1 MEFPGVFDQLS
12 RGIVQ
17 GVLRAGS
24 VRGKGRTGRRIL
36 VVAPQPFYEDRGTPI
51 AVLQVVT
58 ALSELGHQVD
68 VLTYPVGTPVQVP
81 AVEVYRCRNPL
92 RIRHVPIGL
101 SLQKIVLD
109 ASLVLA
115 LRGRLRRTRYDCIHA
130 VEEAAFPAV
139 WMGRARG
146 VPVIY
151 DMQSSLPEQ
160 LTKHRLLR
168 LWPIQK
174 VLRSCEAW
182 LLGRVDVVISST
194 GLAQRV
200 RESGS
205 HRVTV
210 REWAFYASNVVA
222 SPHETEALRQELGIP
237 PSHRVVLYTGS
248 FEEYQ
253 GLDILVAAIP
263 DVRARVPDTTFVL
276 VGSTP
281 DRSSGIPAMA
291 GRLGLNR
298 ALKIVP
304 RQPRERIRTF
314 LAMADVLVSPRAYGG
329 NLPLKIFEY
338 MAAGRPIVATDIPT
352 HRALL
357 NEERAVMVQPG
368 PVEMAEGITRLLQDP
383 ALATSVADAA
393 HAYAK
398 AQFGWGQFVS
408 DVDEG
413 YSQVLSRA
421 REPVA

>member
-1 MEFPGVFDQLS
+1 LMTGDLWRGVSQT
-12 RGIVQ
+12 
-17 GVLRAGS
+17 AGS
-24 VRGKGRTGRRIL
+24 VPGERETSGRRIL
-36 VVAPQPFYEDRGTPI
+36 VVAPEPFYEDRGTPI
-51 AVLQVVT
+51 AVLQVIT
-58 ALSELGHQVD
+58 ALSELGHEVD
-68 VLTYPVGTPVQVP
+68 VLTYPVGTPVPVA
-81 AVEVYRCRNPL
+81 AVQVYRCRNPL

-101 SLQKIVLD
+101 SVKKLILD

-115 LRGRLRRTRYDCIHA
+115 LRGRLRRGGYDCIHA

-139 WMGRARG
+139 WMARLRG
-146 VPVIY
+146 IPVIY

-174 VLRSCEAW
+174 VLRLCEAW
-182 LLGRVDVVISST
+182 LLARADLVISST
-194 GLAQRV
+194 GLAQRI
-200 RESGS
+200 RESSS

-210 REWAFYASNVVA
+210 REWAFCASNVTA
-222 SPHETEALRQELGIP
+222 SPDEREALRQELGIP

-253 GLDILVAAIP
+253 GLDSLVAAIP
-263 DVRARVPDTTFVL
+263 NVRASVPGTTFVL

-281 DRSSGIPAMA
+281 DRSTGLPEMA
-291 GRLGLNR
+291 SRLGLNG

-314 LAMADVLVSPRAYGG
+314 LTMADVLVSPRAFGG

-368 PVEMAEGITRLLQDP
+368 PVEMAKGITLLLQDP
-383 ALATSVADAA
+383 TLASSLADAA
-393 HAYAK
+393 QTYAK
-398 AQFGWGQFVS
+398 AQFGWGRFVA
-408 DVDEG
+408 DVDKAYG
-413 YSQVLSRA
+413 QVLGRS
-421 REPVA
+421 PVRIA

>member
-1 MEFPGVFDQLS
+1 
-12 RGIVQ
+12 VQ
-17 GVLRAGS
+17 GETQHAGP
-24 VRGKGRTGRRIL
+24 VHGEGRTARRIL

-81 AVEVYRCRNPL
+81 AVQVYRCRNPL

-101 SLQKIVLD
+101 SVRKVILD
-109 ASLVLA
+109 VSLVLA
-115 LRGRLRRTRYDCIHA
+115 LRRRLRTRYDCIHA
-130 VEEAAFPAV
+130 VEEAAFPAA

-174 VLRSCEAW
+174 VLRICEAW
-182 LLGRVDVVISST
+182 LLGRADVVISST

-200 RESGS
+200 REAGS

-210 REWAFYASNVVA
+210 REWAFCASNVTA
-222 SPHETEALRQELGIP
+222 SAEEREALRQELGIP

-253 GLDILVAAIP
+253 GLDHLVAAIP
-263 DVRARVPDTTFVL
+263 DVRARVPGTTFVL

-281 DRSSGIPAMA
+281 DRSSGLPAMA
-291 GRLGLNR
+291 SRLGLNG
-298 ALKIVP
+298 ALRIVP

-368 PVEMAEGITRLLQDP
+368 PGEMAEGITRLLQDP
-383 ALATSVADAA
+383 ELAASVADAA
-393 HAYAK
+393 QAYAK
-398 AQFGWGQFVS
+398 EKFGWGQFVA
-408 DVDEG
+408 DVEEAYD
-413 YSQVLSRA
+413 QVLGHG
-421 REPVA
+421 PVRVA

>member
-1 MEFPGVFDQLS
+1 LN

-17 GVLRAGS
+17 GVLQRGGP
-24 VRGKGRTGRRIL
+24 VRGKGTTGRRIL

-81 AVEVYRCRNPL
+81 AVQVYRCRNPL

-101 SLQKIVLD
+101 SVQKIVLD

-115 LRGRLRRTRYDCIHA
+115 LRGRLGRTRYDCIHA
-130 VEEAAFPAV
+130 VEEAAFPAA
-139 WMGRARG
+139 WMGRVLG

-160 LTKHRLLR
+160 LSKHRLLR

-174 VLRSCEAW
+174 VLRFCEAW

-205 HRVTV
+205 HRATV

-253 GLDILVAAIP
+253 GLNILVAAIP
-263 DVRARVPDTTFVL
+263 DVRARVPDTTFIL

-281 DRSSGIPAMA
+281 DRSSGLPAMA
-291 GRLGLNR
+291 SRLGLSG

-314 LAMADVLVSPRAYGG
+314 LTMADVLVSPRAYGG

-383 ALATSVADAA
+383 ALASSVADAA

-398 AQFGWGQFVS
+398 AQFGWGQFVA

-413 YSQVLSRA
+413 YSQVLSRG

>member
-1 MEFPGVFDQLS
+1 
-12 RGIVQ
+12 VQ
-17 GVLRAGS
+17 GAAQSAGIEPGE
-24 VRGKGRTGRRIL
+24 GKTSGRRIL
-36 VVAPQPFYEDRGTPI
+36 IVAPEPFYEDRGTPI
-51 AVLQVVT
+51 AVLQVIT
-58 ALSELGHQVD
+58 ALSELGHRVD

-81 AVEVYRCRNPL
+81 SVQVYRCGNPL

-101 SLQKIVLD
+101 SARKLILD

-115 LRGRLRRTRYDCIHA
+115 LRRRLRRNTYDCIHA

-139 WMGRARG
+139 WLARRRG
-146 VPVIY
+146 IPVIY

-174 VLRSCEAW
+174 VLRLCEHW
-182 LLGRVDVVISST
+182 LLARADLVISST
-194 GLAQRV
+194 GLAHSV
-200 RESGS
+200 RESSS
-205 HRVTV
+205 HGETV
-210 REWAFYASNVVA
+210 REWAFCASHVTA
-222 SPHETEALRQELGIP
+222 SPHERQALRQELGIP

-253 GLDILVAAIP
+253 GLDSLVAAIP
-263 DVRARVPDTTFVL
+263 DVRASVPGTTFVL

-281 DRSSGIPAMA
+281 DRSSSLPEMA
-291 GRLGLNR
+291 SRLGLNG

-314 LAMADVLVSPRAYGG
+314 LTMADVLVSPRAYGG

-368 PVEMAEGITRLLQDP
+368 PVEMARGITRVLQDP
-383 ALATSVADAA
+383 TMASSLADAA
-393 HAYAK
+393 QTYAK
-398 AQFGWGQFVS
+398 AQFGWGQFVA
-408 DVDEG
+408 DVDEA
-413 YSQVLSRA
+413 YDQVLGRGPVRA
-421 REPVA
+421 A

>member
-357 NEERAVMVQPG
+357 NEERAVLVQPG

>member
-1 MEFPGVFDQLS
+1 MPAEHKAS
-12 RGIVQ
+12 
-17 GVLRAGS
+17 
-24 VRGKGRTGRRIL
+24 GRRIL
-36 VVAPQPFYEDRGTPI
+36 VVAPEPFYEDRGTPI
-51 AVLQVVT
+51 AVLQVAT

-81 AVEVYRCRNPL
+81 GVQVYRCRNPL

-101 SLQKIVLD
+101 SVRKIILD

-160 LTKHRLLR
+160 LTKHRLFR
-168 LWPIQK
+168 FWPIQK
-174 VLRSCEAW
+174 VLRLCESW
-182 LLGRVDVVISST
+182 LLARADAVISST
-194 GLAQRV
+194 GLAHQV
-200 RESGS
+200 RESVS
-205 HRVTV
+205 PQVAV
-210 REWAFYASNVVA
+210 REWAFCANNVAA
-222 SPHETEALRQELGIP
+222 SPVETQSLRTELGIP
-237 PSHRVVLYTGS
+237 LSSRVVLYTGS

-253 GLDILVAAIP
+253 GLDRLVAAIP
-263 DVRARVPDTTFVL
+263 DVRANIPGTTFVL

-281 DRSSGIPAMA
+281 DRDA
-291 GRLGLNR
+291 GLRESARRQGLNG

-304 RQPRERIRTF
+304 RQPRERMGTF
-314 LAMADVLVSPRAYGG
+314 LSMADVLVSPRAYGG

-352 HRALL
+352 HRAVL

-368 PVEMAEGITRLLQDP
+368 PIEMAEGITRLLQDTT
-383 ALATSVADAA
+383 LATSLAEAA
-393 HAYAK
+393 KTYAE
-398 AQFGWGQFVS
+398 AEFGWARFVA
-408 DVDEG
+408 DVDEAYG
-413 YSQVLSRA
+413 QVLGPCP
-421 REPVA
+421 EQGE